1 MKITDIQ
8 VIPFTLRR
16 RPFRNGELLPE
27 TTITQT
33 LTKILTDEGA
43 EGYYFGGSGHGDMDG
58 MSPEQAAVLTG
69 KGVVILARA
78 GLPGA
83 NATFAPANFH
93 NARGF

>member
-16 RPFRNGELLPE
+16 RSFHNGELLPE

-43 EGYYFGGSGHGDMDG
+43 EGYY
-58 MSPEQAAVLTG
+58 
-69 KGVVILARA
+69 LA
-78 GLPGA
+78 
-83 NATFAPANFH
+83 APAT
-93 NARGF
+93 ATWTACPPSRPPYSPAT